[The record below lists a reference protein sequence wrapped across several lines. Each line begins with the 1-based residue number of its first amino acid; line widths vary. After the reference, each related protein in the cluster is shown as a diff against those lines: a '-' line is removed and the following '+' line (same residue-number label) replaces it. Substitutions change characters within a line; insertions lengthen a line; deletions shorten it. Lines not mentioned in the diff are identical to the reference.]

1 MKNERSRWDELLPL
15 SPWLQGKKPNESSAK
30 KLPESE
36 EALTDKRRG
45 REGRGEWEIEDLWE
59 EVNAESEEKREIDG
73 IEAKGE
79 KHRAEL
85 SAIGEKKDKDSL

>member
-1 MKNERSRWDELLPL
+1 M
-15 SPWLQGKKPNESSAK
+15 
-30 KLPESE
+30 
-36 EALTDKRRG
+36 
-45 REGRGEWEIEDLWE
+45 
-59 EVNAESEEKREIDG
+59 NAESEEKREIDG